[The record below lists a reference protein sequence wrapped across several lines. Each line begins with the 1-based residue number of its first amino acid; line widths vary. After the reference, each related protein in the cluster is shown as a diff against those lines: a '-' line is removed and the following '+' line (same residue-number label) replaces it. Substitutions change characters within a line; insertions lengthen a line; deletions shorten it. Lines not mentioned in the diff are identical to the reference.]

1 MKMNSF
7 VATTSLL
14 LFGRMA
20 FAILFCFFFLV
31 GLLWKSEI
39 RIENE
44 FLFLFLFL
52 TVFLLTYRILRKT
65 ALIKVELYPY
75 NKSEFIFTTKYF
87 LLEKKNKTFSLDQV
101 KDYTYESGN
110 GYQIFTIRFKKS
122 RPVKLLINTDGE
134 NIKRFSSSYDD
145 FKKHIKSYNSVNP
158 ENTIMARTPIYQR
171 KTGWYFAIVIFL
183 LLIILPVLYLFSD
196 SPVNWPLLLA
206 FYPLAILYLY
216 NFLSKRNKPNDGVL

>member
-39 RIENE
+39 SIENE
-44 FLFLFLFL
+44 FLFLLLFL
-52 TVFLLTYRILRKT
+52 TVFLLTYRLLRKT

-101 KDYTYESGN
+101 KDYAYESGN

-122 RPVKLLINTDGE
+122 RPIKLLINTDGE

-145 FKKHIKSYNSVNP
+145 FKKHIKSYNSLNP
-158 ENTIMARTPIYQR
+158 ENTIMARTPIC
-171 KTGWYFAIVIFL
+171 L
-183 LLIILPVLYLFSD
+183 LYTSD
-196 SPVNWPLLLA
+196 A
-206 FYPLAILYLY
+206 A
-216 NFLSKRNKPNDGVL
+216 DE